1 MNSLNDVLLYLYQ
14 KHPNP
19 LGLGISRAMK
29 LLFLADWKSCV
40 EVGSPVTEAV
50 WINRGQLPFS
60 SQVVKAITDNPN
72 FEIEYKGPRE
82 ESIENLDFIIV
93 LKPLTSS
100 YKIPENHQKTLLSVI
115 KETALMNWRD
125 LNEQVRATFP
135 FLAFDTPER
144 LNLVELAKQ
153 YLWVFNSPARRTIFI
168 QTRTLD
174 RAVLASESDLVQHSS
189 ASPTQSAAL
198 KSSSAA
204 KHIGGK
210 THIYLR
216 STR

>member
-1 MNSLNDVLLYLYQ
+1 L
-14 KHPNP
+14 
-19 LGLGISRAMK
+19 IT
-29 LLFLADWKSCV
+29 FI
-40 EVGSPVTEAV
+40 
-50 WINRGQLPFS
+50 INRNRP
-60 SQVVKAITDNPN
+60 
-72 FEIEYKGPRE
+72 
-82 ESIENLDFIIV
+82 
-93 LKPLTSS
+93 
-100 YKIPENHQKTLLSVI
+100 LLSEQEKNI
-115 KETALMNWRD
+115 SELKKQNGDLLRNQQDLESELDRMGELLEQTLRTTLMNKETALMNWRD

-216 STR
+216 SPR